1 MAGYFILHTK
11 WHTLDDLREY
21 QEGARK
27 SFLEA
32 GGEPVVYDVRT
43 EVVEGESAFPATVI
57 VKFESLEAA
66 KAWYNSP
73 GYQAVLGLRLASSD
87 GVARFAGT

>member
-21 QEGARK
+21 QAGARK
-27 SFLEA
+27 TLQEA
-32 GGEPVVYDVRT
+32 GAESVVYDVNT

-57 VKFESLEAA
+57 IKFESLEAA